1 MPLPVVIS
9 ARQWQHTES
18 KKVWILGEDVS
29 LRALGTRDAFSLFRI
44 LHILSRLHSS
54 RHRVELRLSDAS
66 VLYALPST
74 LELIDQTFTPMK
86 PVSDRG

>member
-54 RHRVELRLSDAS
+54 RHRVELRLYA
-66 VLYALPST
+66 ALPST